1 MNIFILILSVMAGAL
16 TNAIGFLNYLG
27 KEEKNEK
34 KESR

>member
-1 MNIFILILSVMAGAL
+1 MNIIILIVIVMAGAL

-27 KEEKNEK
+27 EEKNEK